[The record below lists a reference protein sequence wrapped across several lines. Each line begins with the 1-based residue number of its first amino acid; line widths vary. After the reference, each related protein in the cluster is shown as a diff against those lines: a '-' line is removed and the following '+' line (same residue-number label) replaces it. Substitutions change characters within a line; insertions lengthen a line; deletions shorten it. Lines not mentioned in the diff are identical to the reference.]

1 VAATFRDAVERRSVI
16 MLTYLGSVPRV
27 LPFGLVMALLLA
39 GLLTRGV
46 LAFAA
51 VALVAIFLTWLLY
64 LGWPNM
70 APAGRVLRLL
80 ATLVVAAAA
89 VQRLLAR

>member
-1 VAATFRDAVERRSVI
+1 MAATFRDAVERRSVI
-16 MLTYLGSVPRV
+16 MLTYLGSLPRV

-39 GLLTRGV
+39 GLLTSGV

-51 VALVAIFLTWLLY
+51 VTLVAIFLTWLLY

-70 APAGRVLRLL
+70 APAGRALRLL
-80 ATLVVAAAA
+80 ATVVVAAAA

>member
-1 VAATFRDAVERRSVI
+1 MAATFRDAVERRSVI

-39 GLLTRGV
+39 GLLTSGV

-51 VALVAIFLTWLLY
+51 ITLVAIFLTWLLY

-70 APAGRVLRLL
+70 QPSGRALRLL
-80 ATLVVAAAA
+80 ATVVVAAAA